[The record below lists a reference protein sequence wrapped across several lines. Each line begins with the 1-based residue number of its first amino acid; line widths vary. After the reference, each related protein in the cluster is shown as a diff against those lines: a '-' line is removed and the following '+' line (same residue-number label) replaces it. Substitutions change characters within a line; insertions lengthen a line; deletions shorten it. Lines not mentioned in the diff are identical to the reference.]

1 MEAKAVLGNCINC
14 LRLSFE
20 LFKLSFLSELEYRFS
35 FFVKVLG
42 IFANDITFL
51 LIWYLYFMR
60 FPDLNGW
67 HFKETLVLLG
77 LSATSYGW
85 VLMILRGL
93 TQLARTI
100 CRGELDYY
108 LSFPVHPL
116 SLHAVSRTDI
126 GSIGDILY
134 ALIVFGLYPD
144 RSLAFIVWFL
154 VLAFFGGLVFAAFL
168 ILSQSIAFYVA
179 NFEDAAEQ
187 LWWSMIAF
195 CLYPQSVFDGALRLV
210 MLTVFP
216 AFFMCSLPVAAL
228 LEFSWTK
235 LALVASFASCFF
247 VLSLGVF
254 NRGLRR
260 YESGNLIS
268 VLR

>member
-1 MEAKAVLGNCINC
+1 MGTLLQATKHC
-14 LRLSFE
+14 LLSFE
-20 LFKLSFLSELEYRFS
+20 LFKLSLLSELEYRLS
-35 FFVKVLG
+35 FVVKVLG
-42 IFANDITFL
+42 ILANDVTFL
-51 LIWYLYFMR
+51 IIWYLYFAR

-67 HFKETLVLLG
+67 HFNETLVLLG

-85 VLMILRGL
+85 VLLFLRGL

-116 SLHAVSRTDI
+116 SLQAVSRIDVA
-126 GSIGDILY
+126 SIGDILY
-134 ALIVFGLYPD
+134 ALIVFLIYPNV
-144 RSLAFIVWFL
+144 SLQFIAWFI
-154 VLAFFGGLVFAAFL
+154 VLAFLGGVVFAAFL
-168 ILSQSIAFYVA
+168 IISQSLAFYIP

-195 CLYPQSVFDGALRLV
+195 CLYPQSVFDGALRVV

-216 AFFMCSLPVAAL
+216 AFFMCTLPVQAL
-228 LEFSWTK
+228 LEFSLPK
-235 LALVASFASCFF
+235 LALLSAFSACFLALA
-247 VLSLGVF
+247 LSAF